1 MEENFDPYRKWLGI
15 PPEEQP
21 PHHYRLLGIALF
33 EDDPDVISNAADR
46 QMAHVRTFQTGKRAA
61 LSQALLNE
69 LSAANVCLLNPQT
82 KQQYDAQLLA
92 YQSQLTRAVAAPAQ
106 LAPAHIAPL
115 HPQTGLPVAIPV
127 GQDPDMYTANVAEE
141 TIDEAVPTIR
151 TNRKTKIAF
160 PLADTPQPV
169 SPVAARPNAPR
180 PVAARPVAS
189 DAGIAI
195 AESPIAVTMR
205 GTRAARR
212 STASSAIGIVV
223 AVGLLVLL
231 IFVAVFF
238 LGGDSSSVDG
248 TSPSSRD
255 NPSKDKSKSV
265 VPKSPAPNP
274 VPIVSAP
281 TNDKPLDIAPK
292 DKPPTDKPKPPK
304 EKDGKQPAGKPEDK
318 STDKPADKPQEQ
330 PKDKPAEVKPT
341 DKPLP
346 SEAETPHTDSP
357 LSPPAVIQRPPA
369 PAVAAIDKAYRLVR
383 KEFEPQL
390 RQAALPEERIEIA
403 QQIVERAAEA
413 TEPATQYALYQL
425 ARNLGVQMASAEQA
439 CDAIDLLA
447 AKFDVDAFDMKRQ
460 TLDEISQFVTHSLE
474 DYEHLLRFMQRL
486 AREALAAEKSDAAVG
501 FTRLAKA
508 TALKVRSPKAI
519 KELPQL
525 EDLLAQVD
533 ALFADVAEYDREVK
547 AFDRNTKQLQKEP
560 NDLPA
565 NLGVGRYWLFV
576 RGDWAKALPHLA
588 KSADPAWKEPATR
601 DLAGPKTPAE
611 QAAVADA
618 WAALA
623 PRKGGLAKPRLF
635 DRAKT
640 WYARALAA
648 APDAE
653 KPAIQAKLAA
663 VENQLKALAAA
674 QATETD
680 TGPSSKSSAGDDK
693 PDAEK
698 SDTNDAKPN
707 DAEPNDAEPAF
718 PE

>member
-1 MEENFDPYRKWLGI
+1 VEEHFDPYRKWLGI

-106 LAPAHIAPL
+106 LNPAQVVPL
-115 HPQTGLPVAIPV
+115 HPQTGLPMAIPV
-127 GQDPDMYTANVAEE
+127 GQDTDTYTANEAQE
-141 TIDEAVPTIR
+141 TIDDAVPTIR

-160 PLADTPQPV
+160 PVDDAPQSRSAP
-169 SPVAARPNAPR
+169 PAAARPNAPR
-180 PVAARPVAS
+180 PVVARPIAS
-189 DAGIAI
+189 DATIAV
-195 AESPIAVTMR
+195 AEAPIAVTMR
-205 GTRAARR
+205 GARAARR
-212 STASSAIGIVV
+212 STASSVISIVV
-223 AVGLLVLL
+223 AVGLLVVL
-231 IFVAVFF
+231 IFVAAFF
-238 LGGDSSSVDG
+238 LGGDNSSADG
-248 TSPSSRD
+248 NPSTAKES
-255 NPSKDKSKSV
+255 PSKDK
-265 VPKSPAPNP
+265 PKTVTPKPPAPNP
-274 VPIVSAP
+274 TPVVNAS
-281 TNDKPLDIAPK
+281 TNDKPLDIEKPKPPEKDTKKPTDKKPTDLPK
-292 DKPPTDKPKPPK
+292 DKPADQPQEKPK
-304 EKDGKQPAGKPEDK
+304 
-318 STDKPADKPQEQ
+318 DKPAEV
-330 PKDKPAEVKPT
+330 KPAEVKPT
-341 DKPLP
+341 DKPVP
-346 SEAETPHTDSP
+346 TEAETPHADSP
-357 LSPPAVIQRPPA
+357 LPPPAVIQRPPA
-369 PAVAAIDKAYRLVR
+369 PVVAAIDKAYRLVR

-390 RQAALPEERIEIA
+390 RQASLPEERVEIA

-413 TEPATQYALYQL
+413 TDPATQYALYQL

-565 NLGVGRYWLFV
+565 HLGLGRYWLFV

-588 KSADPAWKEPATR
+588 KCADPAWKEPATL

-611 QAAVADA
+611 QVAVADA

-623 PRKGGLAKPRLF
+623 PRKGGLAKPRLL

-653 KPAIQAKLAA
+653 KPAIQAKLTG
-663 VENQLKALAAA
+663 VESQLKALAAA
-674 QATETD
+674 QAAEA
-680 TGPSSKSSAGDDK
+680 GSASSAKSSAGDD
-693 PDAEK
+693 DEENAEK
-698 SDTNDAKPN
+698 SDGEKPN
-707 DAEPNDAEPAF
+707 DTEPAF